1 MSGNITKQQFWNT
14 AFKCFIE
21 KRVWLSSLTIQHNC
35 VYIANEMSARIYYPS
50 LFVSRTC
57 THTHTCCWTT
67 YTLMSLKYIIQ
78 KPARNQYILI
88 TVKSNYISPLPLKS
102 SIKSIERSGPCSNQ
116 CFHMWNTANKYGVP
130 HVKHGKQVQCSTH
143 ETQQTSTVFCTAN
156 KYKFCVFSFP
166 ALGPFSFV
174 KDRTDLRCLNL
185 ENFLIIRYTP
195 VNDMSCRWCPHP
207 PRIPFLI
214 KYTLNSMPTPPKSTC
229 TVQWQKWKQL
239 KLSYNQQRHK
249 RTPHF
254 TFGVMGWKHRYPY

>member
-88 TVKSNYISPLPLKS
+88 TVKSNYIAPLPLKS

-130 HVKHGKQVQCSTH
+130 HVKHGKQVQCSTCK
-143 ETQQTSTVFCTAN
+143 TWQTSAVFHTWNTAN
-156 KYKFCVFSFP
+156 KYSVLHGKQVQVLCVFIPCSRSLF
-166 ALGPFSFV
+166 LCQRQ
-174 KDRTDLRCLNL
+174 DRPQVF
-185 ENFLIIRYTP
+185 EP
-195 VNDMSCRWCPHP
+195 
-207 PRIPFLI
+207 
-214 KYTLNSMPTPPKSTC
+214 
-229 TVQWQKWKQL
+229 WKL
-239 KLSYNQQRHK
+239 FNY
-249 RTPHF
+249 
-254 TFGVMGWKHRYPY
+254 